1 MINMSYCRFENTAK
15 ALQECIWAIKQGET
29 TELSRYEMRGLKDL
43 LAGCDELIKYED
55 EIESIIEGYETTN
68 TKQQA

>member
-15 ALQECIWAIKQGET
+15 ALQECIWAIEQGET
-29 TELSRYEMRGLKDL
+29 TELSRYELRGLRDL
-43 LAGCDELIKYED
+43 LTGCDELIKYED